1 MEAIRKTRPV
11 CNIRCINDELKSDN
25 LKITSSFLLLFDKG
39 KRAFYTDNNND
50 RGAVTMSNSQRGI
63 EEVGERIYRRRAGF
77 GRNRQL
83 GLG

>member
-1 MEAIRKTRPV
+1 
-11 CNIRCINDELKSDN
+11 
-25 LKITSSFLLLFDKG
+25 
-39 KRAFYTDNNND
+39 
-50 RGAVTMSNSQRGI
+50 MSNSQRGI